1 MGCTRAARRWGGG
14 KDNGDGDPQAAPR
27 THRGEAKDESAMG
40 IGTAA
45 NGREVARGSGVPIRE
60 LREAARALPRAEFEE
75 RHGRAFLLLSAA
87 DLSTPRP
94 TITEVRLDDDPGV
107 PVRAESTA
115 NLSLVVYALRRSGR
129 SAGHLITL
137 GRAPE
142 NDVVV
147 PDVSISRF
155 HAFVKQDANG
165 CWLMQDAGS
174 TNGTTINGTSVP
186 RQGHGPPAPLS
197 PGDDVRLGQV
207 ELTFLDCDGLVSFAT
222 RLER

>member
-1 MGCTRAARRWGGG
+1 MA
-14 KDNGDGDPQAAPR
+14 
-27 THRGEAKDESAMG
+27 
-40 IGTAA
+40 IGSPV
-45 NGREVARGSGVPIRE
+45 NQKEVARGSGVPVRD
-60 LREAARALPRAEFEE
+60 LRADARSLARSEFEE

-94 TITEVRLDDDPGV
+94 TITEVRLDGDPGA
-107 PVRAESTA
+107 PTRTDSTA
-115 NLSLVVYALRRSGR
+115 NLSLVVYALRRNGR

-137 GRAPE
+137 GRAPD

-155 HAFVKQDANG
+155 HAFVKRDANG
-165 CWLMQDAGS
+165 RWMMQDAGS
-174 TNGTTINGTSVP
+174 TNGTTVNGSSVP
-186 RQGHGPPAPLS
+186 RQGHGPPAELS

-207 ELTFLDCDGLVSFAT
+207 DLTFLDSEALVSFAS

>member
-1 MGCTRAARRWGGG
+1 
-14 KDNGDGDPQAAPR
+14 
-27 THRGEAKDESAMG
+27 MG
-40 IGTAA
+40 IGAA
-45 NGREVARGSGVPIRE
+45 VNGREIARGSGVPIRE
-60 LREAARALPRAEFEE
+60 LRDAARALPRAEFEE

-94 TITEVRLDDDPGV
+94 TITEVRLDGDPGASARV
-107 PVRAESTA
+107 ESTA
-115 NLSLVVYALRRSGR
+115 NLSLVVYALRRNGR
-129 SAGHLITL
+129 SASHLITL

-155 HAFVKQDANG
+155 HAFVKQGANG
-165 CWLMQDAGS
+165 RWLIQDAGS
-174 TNGTTINGTSVP
+174 TNGTTVNSHSVP
-186 RQGHGPPAPLS
+186 RQGHGPPAELS

-207 ELTFLDCDGLVSFAT
+207 ELTFLDCEALVSFAV

>member
-1 MGCTRAARRWGGG
+1 MGRGSAVNG
-14 KDNGDGDPQAAPR
+14 K
-27 THRGEAKDESAMG
+27 E
-40 IGTAA
+40 I
-45 NGREVARGSGVPIRE
+45 ARGSGVPIRE
-60 LREAARALPRAEFEE
+60 LRADARELARPQFEE

-94 TITEVRLDDDPGV
+94 TITEVRLDDE
-107 PVRAESTA
+107 RAPARMESTA
-115 NLSLVVYALRRSGR
+115 NLSLVVYPLRRTHR
-129 SAGHLITL
+129 SASHLITL
-137 GRAPE
+137 GRAPD

-165 CWLMQDAGS
+165 RWLMQDAGS
-174 TNGTTINGTSVP
+174 TNGTTVNGSSVP
-186 RQGHGPPAPLS
+186 RQGHGPAAELS

-207 ELTFLDCDGLVSFAT
+207 ELTFLDSEALVSFAV

>member
-1 MGCTRAARRWGGG
+1 
-14 KDNGDGDPQAAPR
+14 
-27 THRGEAKDESAMG
+27 MG
-40 IGTAA
+40 IDTAVHE
-45 NGREVARGSGVPIRE
+45 RETARGSGVPVRD
-60 LREAARALPRAEFEE
+60 LRADARALARPEFEE

-94 TITEVRLDDDPGV
+94 TITEVRLDGDPCGL
-107 PVRAESTA
+107 VRAESTA
-115 NLSLVVYALRRSGR
+115 NLSLVVYALRRNGR
-129 SAGHLITL
+129 SASHLITL

-165 CWLMQDAGS
+165 GWLMQDAGS
-174 TNGTTINGTSVP
+174 TNGTTVNGNSVP
-186 RQGHGPPAPLS
+186 RQGHGPAVELS

-207 ELTFLDCDGLVSFAT
+207 ELTFLDSEALVSFAS

>member
-1 MGCTRAARRWGGG
+1 MGSRTAVDAR
-14 KDNGDGDPQAAPR
+14 
-27 THRGEAKDESAMG
+27 E
-40 IGTAA
+40 I
-45 NGREVARGSGVPIRE
+45 ARGSGVPIRD
-60 LREAARALPRAEFEE
+60 LRADARALGRAEFEE

-94 TITEVRLDDDPGV
+94 TITEVRLDGDPV
-107 PVRAESTA
+107 TVRAESTA
-115 NLSLVVYALRRSGR
+115 SLSLVVYALRRNGR

-165 CWLMQDAGS
+165 GWLVQDAGS
-174 TNGTTINGTSVP
+174 TNGTTVNGNSVP
-186 RQGHGPPAPLS
+186 RQGHGPAAELT

-207 ELTFLDCDGLVSFAT
+207 ELTFLDGEGLVSFAL

>member
-1 MGCTRAARRWGGG
+1 MA
-14 KDNGDGDPQAAPR
+14 
-27 THRGEAKDESAMG
+27 
-40 IGTAA
+40 IGAAA
-45 NGREVARGSGVPIRE
+45 NGREVLRGSGVPIRE
-60 LREAARALPRAEFEE
+60 LRDAARALSRAEFEE

-94 TITEVRLDDDPGV
+94 TLTEVRLDAEPAV

-115 NLSLVVYALRRSGR
+115 SLSLVVYALRRSGR

-165 CWLMQDAGS
+165 RWLMQDAGS
-174 TNGTTINGTSVP
+174 TNGTTINGDPVP
-186 RQGHGPPAPLS
+186 RQGHGPPAPLA

-207 ELTFLDCDGLVSFAT
+207 ELTFLDCDGLVSFAA